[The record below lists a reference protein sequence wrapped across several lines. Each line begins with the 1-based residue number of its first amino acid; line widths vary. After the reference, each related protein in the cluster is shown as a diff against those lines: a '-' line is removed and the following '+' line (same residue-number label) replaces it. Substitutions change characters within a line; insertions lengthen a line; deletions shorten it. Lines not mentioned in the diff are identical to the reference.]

1 MTRSGVIR
9 LALRLFRADG
19 SGVRWALGVALLVAG
34 ATSTIAAALLLA
46 VPQAQDRQL
55 TVTPWRT
62 IDAPTTFTWFPVDS
76 YDDRRAVQVLLLA
89 ADGDATPQAPPGTS
103 DFPAPGT
110 AYVSPALNDAL
121 EADPS
126 LAARVPGTIVGE
138 IGAAGLSSPDALQA
152 VVGRDSDE
160 PLPYEATGWGALSAD
175 VPQALPVTPS
185 RLMLTLLAFVP
196 WFTLVIAVGVAQV
209 ARVRSRLASLALVGA
224 SRRDLRRVVGVLQAR
239 AAVPPSLLGAGAGA
253 VVVHVAGPSGSLGIS
268 FFAPSWAR
276 SALLVVLVALVQVL
290 LCCAIA
296 SRVAQRSAKDPFST
310 RTGPQD
316 AAPAWL
322 VVCGLL
328 GGVSLA
334 ALWAGR
340 WVRHE
345 QGAPSTTT
353 TVLFLAASLA
363 AIIGAGAAAGRI
375 VASRARRV
383 DGETGLHR
391 LAAWRQVAYDTTPV
405 VIQASA
411 LVVLA
416 TVFMLSGAVQLV
428 VDGQGS
434 ARDSGTWW
442 TASLFATT
450 TDQVLAATRAARD
463 DDVLVRQGDGSA
475 EAWGTCDA
483 LTAVFGTI
491 GAADGRA
498 CTDGVTYPAGALMIV
513 ESTSGT
519 TTTRPV
525 GWSGDPAQVHT
536 LDPSLVGIGTS
547 DETSSSFSYLSF
559 RASDLAAEES
569 GILAA
574 APVATFTPVSGDAA
588 ALVSLPR
595 IRALTIAGA
604 ALGLSTVLC
613 AILLASA
620 TSTTAHDARLR
631 MRRIGASRADLRRIA
646 ATRAAIGTSAG
657 ALAAVIASTAVAQ
670 GYLALGGVYQLD
682 TSSLVTLVAL
692 LAALLATNT
701 VLVWRTTPS
710 PETGEPR

>member
-34 ATSTIAAALLLA
+34 ATATIASALLLA

-55 TVTPWRT
+55 TATPWRT

-76 YDDRRAVQVLLLA
+76 SYDRRAVQVLLLA
-89 ADGDATPQAPPGTS
+89 ADGDATPQAPPGAFE
-103 DFPAPGT
+103 FPAPGT
-110 AYVSPALNDAL
+110 AYVSPALMDAL
-121 EADPS
+121 DADPS
-126 LAARVPGTIVGE
+126 LAARVPGTVVGE
-138 IGAAGLSSPDALQA
+138 IDPEGLSSPDALQA
-152 VVGRDSDE
+152 LVGRGSDE

-185 RLMLTLLAFVP
+185 RLMLSLLAFVP
-196 WFTLVIAVGVAQV
+196 WFTLVTAVGIAQV
-209 ARVRSRLASLALVGA
+209 AAVRSRLASLALVGA
-224 SRRDLRRVVGVLQAR
+224 SRRDLRRVVGVLEAR

-253 VVVHVAGPSGSLGIS
+253 VVVHIAGPRGILGIS

-276 SALLVVLVALVQVL
+276 SVLLVVLVALAQVL
-290 LCCAIA
+290 LCCAVA
-296 SRVAQRSAKDPFST
+296 SRAAERSAKDPFGS
-310 RTGPQD
+310 RNGPRA
-316 AAPAWL
+316 AAPAWS
-322 VVCGLL
+322 VVCGVL
-328 GGVSLA
+328 GGVSLV

-345 QGAPSTTT
+345 QGAPSATT

-375 VASRARRV
+375 VAARARQL
-383 DGETGLHR
+383 DGEAGLHR
-391 LAAWRQVAYDTTPV
+391 LAAWRQTAYDTTPV

-442 TASLFATT
+442 TASLFAATT
-450 TDQVLAATRAARD
+450 NQALAAARATHA
-463 DDVLVRQGDGSA
+463 DDVLIRQDDGSA

-483 LTAVFGTI
+483 LTAVFGTV
-491 GAADGRA
+491 GTADGRA
-498 CTDGVTYPAGALMIV
+498 CEDGATYPAGALMIL

-519 TTTRPV
+519 TTTRSV
-525 GWSGDPAQVHT
+525 GWSGDPTQVRT
-536 LDPSLVGIGTS
+536 LDPSRVGIGTS
-547 DETSSSFSYLSF
+547 DETSSAFYYLSF

-574 APVATFTPVSGDAA
+574 ASVATFTPVSGDAA
-588 ALVSLPR
+588 ALVTLPR
-595 IRALTIAGA
+595 IRGLTIAGA

-620 TSTTAHDARLR
+620 TSTTAHDARIR

-646 ATRAAIGTSAG
+646 ATRAAIATSAG
-657 ALAAVIASTAVAQ
+657 ALAAVVASTAVAQ

-682 TSSLVTLVAL
+682 TSSFVTLVAL
-692 LAALLATNT
+692 LSALLATHV
-701 VLVWRTTPS
+701 VLVWRVTPTS
-710 PETGEPR
+710 ETGEPR